1 VRCSWPK
8 CREVS
13 SVVLGLE
20 GRLHGN
26 PRNHRV
32 DAAADS
38 TGSNLQIC
46 RIVHQLP
53 LCSSRALNG
62 VQPSGRASYWPI
74 VRTTLERGRPL
85 FADSLS
91 CCVTISSYFGMVV
104 TGERGTTCTTL
115 YPPALS

>member
-1 VRCSWPK
+1 VHGSWPK

-13 SVVLGLE
+13 SKGHCTGTPAIIGSMPPPTPPEALANLS
-20 GRLHGN
+20 RALHLAL
-26 PRNHRV
+26 R
-32 DAAADS
+32 
-38 TGSNLQIC
+38 
-46 RIVHQLP
+46 
-53 LCSSRALNG
+53 SSRAPNRLCG

-74 VRTTLERGRPL
+74 VRTTLERGRAL

-115 YPPALS
+115 